1 MELRFKLNNYYNQI
15 CRGEYFQEF
24 EKKVFN
30 SYVGQYFIKNDV
42 CLMTHEY
49 FPLKMWLLVLFKS
62 NFLNGVNTIIFHSLI
77 LLCCL
82 LDKTKTV
89 NCG

>member
-15 CRGEYFQEF
+15 YRGEYFQEF

-42 CLMTHEY
+42 L
-49 FPLKMWLLVLFKS
+49 
-62 NFLNGVNTIIFHSLI
+62 
-77 LLCCL
+77 
-82 LDKTKTV
+82 
-89 NCG
+89 